1 MKDSTRNLL
10 ISSVTYDN
18 ARLLIRSFL
27 TTFTKENKD
36 IQLLPELLMK
46 LGFPV
51 CLPTMKILWCLITHL
66 HSANSFPSSRA
77 LIWEFPKCRFLS
89 SYNFSALNFD
99 NSTLLSKS
107 DGLFHVLTNSIWRH
121 WQRML
126 TQWEIELG
134 NIRGCQ
140 EFPIK

>member
-18 ARLLIRSFL
+18 ARLLNRSFL

-51 CLPTMKILWCLITHL
+51 CLPTMKIL
-66 HSANSFPSSRA
+66 
-77 LIWEFPKCRFLS
+77 
-89 SYNFSALNFD
+89 
-99 NSTLLSKS
+99 
-107 DGLFHVLTNSIWRH
+107 
-121 WQRML
+121 
-126 TQWEIELG
+126 
-134 NIRGCQ
+134 
-140 EFPIK
+140 